1 MIAIPSL
8 GLGRRALFAVV
19 LALLLPDA
27 VRAITPEQEN
37 PWSLTQRQGVD
48 EARVT
53 DQKFSSAFEILY
65 GAPRWLI
72 NLLRGSTSGSL
83 ARARANRFVFDRSG
97 DRVEPIVTY
106 AGPLREVLDI
116 RDFNSAWFYPGERN
130 LSALVPN
137 APIANKEFDGVA
149 GAGAW
154 SLDEN
159 WAPDGVPTSTDDVIF
174 NNAFLNP
181 LPNVHLDGGSYIANA
196 ISIDLTTNQTWGL
209 GANTNAGGGIV
220 NLTATLTLTS
230 GDIKRSNTANSSV
243 TNIGASTGTGSLVG
257 VITLVTTGPG
267 YMIAN
272 QDTDGILQ
280 IDAIISGPTRTVTK
294 NGVGTVVFG
303 GANTYTGAT
312 TVNAGTLLINGD
324 ESAATGAV
332 SVKNAGTLLGGS
344 GIIGGAVT
352 VDHGASITAGTNGV
366 VGALTLNSGL
376 TFSATSA
383 TTGTY
388 KVDISGAT
396 SDLLAI
402 AGVLDLS
409 GSFDQLTLNSSPNGT
424 HNYVL
429 ATYGSVIGQ
438 FDLTNIP
445 SNYELVYG
453 SNTLSLVL
461 VPVPESSTWIGA
473 ALALAAI
480 AFTQRKKFR
489 GLIPPR
495 GDGSR
500 PANPYSQT
508 SIYTSPD

>member
-1 MIAIPSL
+1 MVFNRPSDRFDISTKNVRIRPDEFDAASFFYFAPFLFETNASVISPSAPTAI
-8 GLGRRALFAVV
+8 
-19 LALLLPDA
+19 
-27 VRAITPEQEN
+27 
-37 PWSLTQRQGVD
+37 
-48 EARVT
+48 
-53 DQKFSSAFEILY
+53 
-65 GAPRWLI
+65 
-72 NLLRGSTSGSL
+72 
-83 ARARANRFVFDRSG
+83 
-97 DRVEPIVTY
+97 
-106 AGPLREVLDI
+106 
-116 RDFNSAWFYPGERN
+116 
-130 LSALVPN
+130 
-137 APIANKEFDGVA
+137 KEFDGGGSDA
-149 GAGAW
+149 GAAKSW
-154 SLDEN
+154 AFSAN
-159 WAPDGVPTSTDDVIF
+159 WAPDGLPMDSDDVIF
-174 NNAFLNP
+174 NNAFLTP
-181 LPNVHLDGGSYIANA
+181 LPNVHLSGESFIAN
-196 ISIDLTTNQTWGL
+196 SIKIELTTNQTWAL
-209 GANTNAGGGIV
+209 GANDNSGGGP
-220 NLTATLTLTS
+220 LTATLTLIT
-230 GDIKRSNTANSSV
+230 GDIKRANTANNSV
-243 TNIGASTGTGSLVG
+243 TNIGASGTGTLVG
-257 VITLVTTGPG
+257 TLTLATTAPGFNITNL
-267 YMIAN
+267 
-272 QDTDGILQ
+272 DTDGILQ
-280 IDAIISGPTRTVTK
+280 IDAILSGATKTVTK
-294 NGVGTVVFG
+294 DGVGTVVFG

-324 ESAATGAV
+324 QGAATGAV

-352 VDHGASITAGTNGV
+352 VDQGASITAGTNGV

-376 TFSATSA
+376 TFSATSG

-461 VPVPESSTWIGA
+461 VPVPEPGTWIGA

-495 GDGSR
+495 VGGSR
-500 PANPYSQT
+500 PANPYSQR
-508 SIYTSPD
+508 SIYNSAD